1 MAIKLIAADLD
12 GTLMLPDHQTVGEKT
27 KDVLRQCS
35 EKGVKIA
42 IATGRTFSLVT
53 PVIEQ
58 VPFVDYVIYSNG
70 AGVYDCNTKKRIYSD
85 PIDRDTAFRVLHF
98 LQSMPIYYEFYADG
112 APHAEA
118 SRIKYF
124 CLKGVPRS
132 FAEELLADAVRHD
145 DINEFLSHADI
156 EKINLFSLPEE
167 TNEKIRHM
175 LAGEKS
181 LSVTSSIE
189 CNIEVNKDD
198 TNKGKA
204 LSGLCDLLGITA
216 GETMCFGD
224 GGNDVEMLRFA
235 DYSFAMENATEA
247 AKSAAKFSAPS
258 NGDEGVGVVADR
270 VVLRG
275 E

>member
-12 GTLMLPDHQTVGEKT
+12 GTLMLPDHQTVGENT
-27 KDVLRQCS
+27 KNVLKKCS

-42 IATGRTFSLVT
+42 IATGRTFSLVE
-53 PVIEQ
+53 PVIKQ

-70 AGVYDCNTKKRIYSD
+70 AGVYDCSGKKRIYSD
-85 PIDRDTAFRVLHF
+85 PIERETAFRVLRF
-98 LQSMPIYYEFYADG
+98 LQSLSIYYEFYADG
-112 APHAEA
+112 APHNEK
-118 SRIKYF
+118 SRVKYF
-124 CLKGVPRS
+124 CLKGVPES
-132 FAEELLADAVRHD
+132 FARELLSEAVSHENID
-145 DINEFLSHADI
+145 EFLSKADI
-156 EKINLFSLPEE
+156 EKINLFSLPQE
-167 TNEKIRHM
+167 TNEKILKM
-175 LAGEKS
+175 LEGEKS

-189 CNIEVNKDD
+189 CNIEINKSD

-204 LSGLCDLLGITA
+204 LSGLCDLMGITA

-247 AKSAAKFSAPS
+247 AKAAAKFSAPS
-258 NGDEGVGVVADR
+258 NGDEGVGVIANR
-270 VVLRG
+270 IVLRG